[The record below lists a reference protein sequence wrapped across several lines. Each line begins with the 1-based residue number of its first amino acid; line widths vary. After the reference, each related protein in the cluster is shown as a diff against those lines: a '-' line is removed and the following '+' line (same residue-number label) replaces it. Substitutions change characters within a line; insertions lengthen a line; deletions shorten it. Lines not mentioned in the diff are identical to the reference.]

1 MSFISQLW
9 PSTIEAMSIKRCI
22 YLNII
27 NEKGNFTLCK
37 VALRCFFISFLFR
50 HIAFDVKAGQ
60 FHFAV
65 SAHCYALLEV
75 SGELAFAVIGYF
87 YRAFLSRRNRLF
99 IVFGSCASARS
110 DDLVYH

>member
-1 MSFISQLW
+1 M
-9 PSTIEAMSIKRCI
+9 KRATSR
-22 YLNII
+22 YVKLP
-27 NEKGNFTLCK
+27 F
-37 VALRCFFISFLFR
+37 VAFLFR

-65 SAHCYALLEV
+65 SAYCYALLEV

-99 IVFGSCASARS
+99 IVFGSCASSRS